1 MRGRNVARS
10 LVVVLTAL
18 TLSSCFHEELLE
30 QNEKIFGEGKA
41 LVLGEKLINPFAI
54 DNMQRAYQ
62 NLQKNN
68 DSVSLLFL
76 DKLEP
81 THWYV
86 RFLPENF
93 EQYDQLVADTTLVLS
108 DYPLDYEIVEAGD
121 FYHDP
126 SLGDDVPTYQY
137 GKVPVNYRAP
147 HGVAFE
153 ILDELYLPKFDEHV
167 LRSMARTNAED
178 NFLAEA
184 LEDEALRIAGY
195 EAGETPSVETSAGR
209 KKSKWTPSGTITVYD
224 SRLKKYIA
232 LEGVKVQARRW
243 FEVETAIT
251 NADGYYRMNDSFKKE
266 VQYKIIWERDKFDI
280 RSGTFGQAVVHGP
293 KIKGEWNLRIE
304 PKSMN
309 FHYAHVF
316 RAAMRYYYG
325 NIGGLKRPGFRLKYS
340 VFNKKGNHMARNIGN
355 WSAFG
360 INPNILIY
368 RYNPTDGS
376 ENDSDEMFSATC
388 HETAHSTHMEVMR
401 GGVVQFSQVSET
413 IRESWAIGV
422 EWYITQ
428 LEYKELGILNYA
440 DASYNVNVSYPTLYG
455 FQFWNKDRSASL
467 TSLFIDLVDKNN
479 QKGQKFGNFKTGEV
493 DDRIT
498 GFTFP
503 EIESKILKN
512 SYGISSLSQNLKNYK
527 SPEISDAN
535 IDLFIK
541 YF

>member
-1 MRGRNVARS
+1 MWGRNVARS
-10 LVVVLTAL
+10 LVVVLTAMTL
-18 TLSSCFHEELLE
+18 TSCFHEELLE
-30 QNEKIFGEGKA
+30 RNEKIFGEGKA

-62 NLQKNN
+62 NLQEN

-76 DKLEP
+76 GKLQP

-86 RFLPENF
+86 RFLPKNF
-93 EQYDQLVADTTLVLS
+93 EEYDRLVSDTTLTLS
-108 DYPLDYEIVEAGD
+108 DYPLDYEIAEAGD

-126 SLGDDVPTYQY
+126 SLAEDVPTYQY
-137 GKVPVNYRAP
+137 GKVPVNYTSS
-147 HGVAFE
+147 HEVAYE
-153 ILDELYLPKFDEHV
+153 ILDELYLPKFNKHA
-167 LRSMARTNAED
+167 LRSMARTAEAGD
-178 NFLAEA
+178 LLADA
-184 LEDEALRIAGY
+184 LEDEAFRIAGY
-195 EAGETPSVETSAGR
+195 QTDEAAVRETSTSAR
-209 KKSKWTPSGTITVYD
+209 KNSKWTPSGTITVYD
-224 SRLKKYIA
+224 SRLKKYIP

-243 FEVETAIT
+243 FDVETAIT
-251 NADGYYRMNDSFKKE
+251 KADGSYRMDDSFKKE
-266 VQYKIIWERDKFDI
+266 VQYRIVWERDRFDI

-293 KIKGEWNLRIE
+293 KVKGEWNLRIE

-368 RYNPTDGS
+368 RYNPGDGS

-428 LEYKELGILNYA
+428 LEYKERGILNYA
-440 DASYNVNVSYPTLYG
+440 DPSYNVNVSYPTLYG

-467 TSLFIDLVDKNN
+467 TSLFIDLVDQNN
-479 QKGQKFGNFKTGEV
+479 QKGQKFGSFKTGAV
-493 DDRIT
+493 DDRIS
-498 GFTFP
+498 GFTFE

-512 SYGISSLSQNLKNYK
+512 SYGLSSLRENLKHHK
-527 SPEISDAN
+527 SPEMLDAN
-535 IDLFIK
+535 IDLFIE

>member
-1 MRGRNVARS
+1 MTRS
-10 LVVVLTAL
+10 LAVVLTAV

-30 QNEKIFGEGKA
+30 RTDKIFAEGKP

-54 DNMQRAYQ
+54 DNMQRAYR
-62 NLQKNN
+62 NLQEKN

-76 DKLEP
+76 NKLQP

-93 EQYDQLVADTTLVLS
+93 EQYDQLVSDTTLILS
-108 DYPLDYEIVEAGD
+108 DFPLDYEIAEAGD

-126 SLGDDVPTYQY
+126 SLADDVPTYQY
-137 GKVPVNYRAP
+137 SKVPVNYTSP
-147 HGVAFE
+147 HGVAYE
-153 ILDELYLPKFDEHV
+153 ILDELYLPKFDKHA
-167 LRSMARTNAED
+167 LRSMARTDGGEN
-178 NFLAEA
+178 LVAEA
-184 LEDEALRIAGY
+184 LEDEAFRLAGY
-195 EAGETPSVETSAGR
+195 EVDDSSTSDASTSAR
-209 KKSKWTPSGTITVYD
+209 KRSKWTPSGRVTVYD
-224 SRLKKYIA
+224 SRLRKYIPLA
-232 LEGVKVQARRW
+232 GVKVQARRW
-243 FEVETAIT
+243 FDVETAIT
-251 NADGYYRMNDSFKKE
+251 NADGSYRMNDSFKKE
-266 VQYKIIWERDKFDI
+266 VQYKIIWARDRFDI
-280 RSGTFGQAVVHGP
+280 RSGTFGQAAVHGP
-293 KIKGEWNLRIE
+293 KKKGEWNLQIE
-304 PKSMN
+304 PRSMN

-355 WSAFG
+355 WSVFG

-428 LEYKELGILNYA
+428 LEYKERGIVNYG
-440 DASYNVNVSYPTLYG
+440 DPSYNVNVSYPTLYG
-455 FQFWNKDRSASL
+455 FQFWNKDRSPTL
-467 TSLFIDLVDKNN
+467 TSLFIDLADTHN
-479 QKGQKFGNFKTGEV
+479 QKGQKFGSFKTGAV
-493 DDRIT
+493 DDRIS
-498 GFTFP
+498 GFTFAQM
-503 EIESKILKN
+503 ESKILKH
-512 SYGISSLSQNLKNYK
+512 SYGLSSLSDNLKSYK
-527 SPEISDAN
+527 SPEISDSN
-535 IDLFIK
+535 IDLFIE

>member
-1 MRGRNVARS
+1 M
-10 LVVVLTAL
+10 

-30 QNEKIFGEGKA
+30 ENEEIFGEGEA
-41 LVLGEKLINPFAI
+41 MVLGEKLINPFAI

-62 NLQKNN
+62 NLQENN
-68 DSVSLLFL
+68 DSVSLSFFK
-76 DKLEP
+76 KLQP

-86 RFLPENF
+86 RFLPATF
-93 EQYDQLVADTTLVLS
+93 EQYDQLVSDTALNLS
-108 DYPLDYEIVEAGD
+108 DYPLDYEIAQEGD

-126 SLGDDVPTYQY
+126 SLPANVPTYQY
-137 GKVPVNYRAP
+137 GKVPVNYTSSHKIAY
-147 HGVAFE
+147 E
-153 ILDELYLPKFDEHV
+153 ILDELYLPKFDGHV
-167 LRSMARTNAED
+167 LRSMARTNANVD
-178 NFLAEA
+178 FPADA
-184 LEDEALRIAGY
+184 LEEEAFRIAGY
-195 EAGETPSVETSAGR
+195 ETDEVSGETSTAAR
-209 KKSKWTPSGTITVYD
+209 KKSKWTPSGRITVYD
-224 SRLKKYIA
+224 SRLKKYIP

-243 FEVETAIT
+243 FDSETAIT
-251 NADGYYRMNDSFKKE
+251 NSDGFYRMDDSFKKE
-266 VQYKIIWERDKFDI
+266 VQYKIIWERDRFDI
-280 RSGTFGQAVVHGP
+280 RSGTFGQATVHGP
-293 KIKGEWNLRIE
+293 KKKGDWNLQIE
-304 PKSMN
+304 EKTMN

-325 NIGGLKRPGFRLKYS
+325 DIGGLKRPGFRLKYS

-368 RYNPTDGS
+368 RYSSIDGS
-376 ENDSDEMFSATC
+376 ENDSDEMFSAIC
-388 HETAHSTHMEVMR
+388 HETAHTTHMEVMR

-428 LEYKELGILNYA
+428 LEYKEKGIVNYA
-440 DASYNVNVSYPTLYG
+440 EPSYNVNVGYPTLYG
-455 FQFWNKDRSASL
+455 FQFWSKDRSATL

-479 QKGQKFGNFKTGEV
+479 QKGQKFGSIKIGAV
-493 DDRIT
+493 DDRIS
-498 GFTFP
+498 GFTLQ

-512 SYGISSLSQNLKNYK
+512 SYGLSSLSENLKHHK
-527 SPEISDAN
+527 SPEISDSN